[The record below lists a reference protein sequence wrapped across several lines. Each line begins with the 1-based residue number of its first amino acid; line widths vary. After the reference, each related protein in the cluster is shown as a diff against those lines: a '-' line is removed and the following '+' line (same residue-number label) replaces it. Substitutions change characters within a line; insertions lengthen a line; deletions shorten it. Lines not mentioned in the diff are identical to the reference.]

1 MRYKPNLRPH
11 HLARLH
17 RWATLWLKW
26 FVAMLDILAPLGP
39 PSCQD
44 SAIAHKWLDAIEG
57 PVLHIIWK
65 RVAPHIKPANWRI
78 YGPLPR
84 RVGIHRSITGV
95 RLRKALRD
103 KVLRT
108 RAAKLA
114 QDLTALIAKQ
124 LRRLRRGMTRL
135 LAILTRPQAA
145 AMLAPCPCTATTPI
159 ADTS

>member
-1 MRYKPNLRPH
+1 MHRNRPRSPH
-11 HLARLH
+11 RLARLH
-17 RWATLWLKW
+17 RWAILWLKW
-26 FVAMLDILAPLGP
+26 FVAMLDLLAPLGP
-39 PSCQD
+39 PSRQD

-57 PVLHIIWK
+57 PILHIIWK
-65 RVAPHIKPANWRI
+65 RVAPRIDPANWRI

-84 RVGIHRSITGV
+84 RTSIHRTLTGT

-103 KVLRT
+103 KDLRT

-114 QDLTALIAKQ
+114 QNLDSLTARQ
-124 LRRLRRGMTRL
+124 TRRLSRGLTRL

-145 AMLAPCPCTATTPI
+145 AMLAPSPYIAPALI